1 MKLMAKTFYTEKDID
16 ELFRQGVRSLKLT
29 DNIALTDLAFER
41 ANRLGIQLEQAG
53 ADNPPAAPVRPYLSQ
68 SSSRHG
74 STSAPLPSTATPR
87 SPAPVTAAQTGQP
100 SSTHGDLE
108 ARIRKS
114 VTARLGNQI
123 DPALLD
129 SIIQRVLKTTGLK

>member
-1 MKLMAKTFYTEKDID
+1 MPKTFYTEKDID
-16 ELFRQGVRSLKLT
+16 ELFKQGIRSLKMT
-29 DNIALTDLAFER
+29 DRVALTDLAYER
-41 ANRLGIQLEQAG
+41 ANRLGIQLEQDK

-68 SSSRHG
+68 P
-74 STSAPLPSTATPR
+74 STPRESTPAPSPSTAQLR
-87 SPAPVTAAQTGQP
+87 SVQTISGRD
-100 SSTHGDLE
+100 DLQT
-108 ARIRKS
+108 RIRDA